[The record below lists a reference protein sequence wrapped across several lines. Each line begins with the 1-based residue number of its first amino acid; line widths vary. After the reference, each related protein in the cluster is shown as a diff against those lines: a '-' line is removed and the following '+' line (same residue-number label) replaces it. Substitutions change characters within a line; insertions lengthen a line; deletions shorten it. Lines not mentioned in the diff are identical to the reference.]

1 LYIEKLRFDD
11 LLNIEYDIQATDF
24 VLPLLSVQ
32 PLVEN
37 AVKHG
42 VGMKE
47 DGGTVRISSRETE
60 TAYEVVIEDDGV
72 GFDVN
77 EQKDDGRSHV
87 GMENTK
93 RRLKEM
99 CGAEIVI
106 ESEVGKGTTARV
118 IIPKKEGKGNE
129 DTLS

>member
-1 LYIEKLRFDD
+1 M
-11 LLNIEYDIQATDF
+11 
-24 VLPLLSVQ
+24 LPLLSVQ

-47 DGGTVRISSRETE
+47 DGGTVRISTRETE
-60 TAYEVVIEDDGV
+60 TAYEVIIEDDGV
-72 GFDVN
+72 GFDIN
-77 EQKDDGRSHV
+77 EQMDDGRSHV

-93 RRLKEM
+93 KRLRDM
-99 CGAEIVI
+99 CGGEVII
-106 ESEVGKGTTARV
+106 ESVVGKGTTATV
-118 IIPKKEGKGNE
+118 VLPKEGQKNE